1 MRKSPNLS
9 YQDSGL
15 IILHYLY
22 VYVLVYII
30 YIIGRLI
37 NARLSLDWN
46 RDSPTFPFL
55 NLLLGRFLFF
65 SKVLSDI

>member
-22 VYVLVYII
+22 VYLLVYII
-30 YIIGRLI
+30 YIIGRYEQC
-37 NARLSLDWN
+37 
-46 RDSPTFPFL
+46 
-55 NLLLGRFLFF
+55 
-65 SKVLSDI
+65 V